1 MEREREILLLQ
12 QQLQLN
18 QQQMQQQQL
27 LLESL
32 LQKQNAQ
39 TAINSQNDFQ
49 TPTRLLGEADEV
61 SNSSV
66 KDIIGVK
73 RSISTDS
80 SASTESSTEL
90 LLQSSSE
97 TTTFSTAT
105 TVSERKKSKQEVK
118 QRVNLF
124 CERLTLDEFRKRLE
138 RNLSKEVLETQL
150 KMTFKELYVFRES
163 FIIPLSGKV
172 PEIVD
177 LKDATAT
184 DLNKFTEAYMTV
196 FVEGCNVLRVNR
208 IIGQPAVPDTKL
220 RKAYRNFISNCWFIL
235 GNHSSSV
242 LLLLR

>member
-1 MEREREILLLQ
+1 MEREREILLLLLQ

-97 TTTFSTAT
+97 PTTFSTA

-118 QRVNLF
+118 QNFARVN
-124 CERLTLDEFRKRLE
+124 
-138 RNLSKEVLETQL
+138 
-150 KMTFKELYVFRES
+150 
-163 FIIPLSGKV
+163 
-172 PEIVD
+172 
-177 LKDATAT
+177 
-184 DLNKFTEAYMTV
+184 
-196 FVEGCNVLRVNR
+196 
-208 IIGQPAVPDTKL
+208 
-220 RKAYRNFISNCWFIL
+220 
-235 GNHSSSV
+235 
-242 LLLLR
+242 

>member
-66 KDIIGVK
+66 KDIGVK

-97 TTTFSTAT
+97 TTTFSLQLYQK
-105 TVSERKKSKQEVK
+105 ERS
-118 QRVNLF
+118 
-124 CERLTLDEFRKRLE
+124 
-138 RNLSKEVLETQL
+138 
-150 KMTFKELYVFRES
+150 
-163 FIIPLSGKV
+163 
-172 PEIVD
+172 
-177 LKDATAT
+177 
-184 DLNKFTEAYMTV
+184 LNK
-196 FVEGCNVLRVNR
+196 
-208 IIGQPAVPDTKL
+208 KL
-220 RKAYRNFISNCWFIL
+220 NKTLQESIFSANGL
-235 GNHSSSV
+235 P
-242 LLLLR
+242 